1 MLLCHVGVK
10 LLGKIFS
17 YSGMMD
23 YYWFVCVSIRF
34 DECVEG
40 GESIVVDLLAVTE
53 RLRVTHPHHF
63 ATLVRIPATFIRI
76 HYER

>member
-1 MLLCHVGVK
+1 MGVK
-10 LLGKIFS
+10 LLGNSFS

-23 YYWFVCVSIRF
+23 YYWFVCRF

-40 GESIVVDLLAVTE
+40 GESIVVDLLAVME

-76 HYER
+76 HYKR